1 MKVIALL
8 SGGLDSR
15 LAVRIMANLGFEVL
29 ALHFY
34 TPFSSKELSV
44 VEETVKNVAQ
54 SLGATGRV
62 IPLGEDYLA
71 MVKNPDNGYGNNL
84 NPCIDCK
91 IFMFRKAKALLSD
104 WGAQFLVTGEVL
116 GQRPMSQY
124 KDALR
129 RIDKA
134 SGLEGLVVRPLSG
147 QLMDETI
154 PEQKGWVDRNRLYD
168 INGRARTRQFAL
180 AKELNVVDY
189 PWPGGGCL
197 LTEESF
203 CRKLQDVITHGE
215 LNSFTIE
222 LLKSGRHLRLPSGR
236 LATLGKNEAH
246 NTKLLRIMRKT
257 DIIIG
262 PRDEGGPYCLLDK
275 TADNDDVTLAAGIVA
290 RYTRKNAEVVI
301 FVRQG
306 DAEKIINVTALSEDE
321 AERMLL

>member
-15 LAVRIMANLGFEVL
+15 LAVRVMTHLGFEVL

-54 SLGATGRV
+54 SLGATGCV
-62 IPLGEDYLA
+62 IALGEEYLA
-71 MVKNPDNGYGNNL
+71 MIKNPDNGYGGNL

-91 IFMFRKAKALLSD
+91 ILMFSRAKALLAEY
-104 WGAQFLVTGEVL
+104 GAQFLVTGEVL

-124 KDALR
+124 KDAMR
-129 RIDKA
+129 RIEKA
-134 SGLEGLVVRPLSG
+134 SGTQGLVVRPLSG
-147 QLMDETI
+147 KILDATI
-154 PEQKGWVDRNRLYD
+154 PEQNGWVDRSEMYD
-168 INGRARTRQFAL
+168 INGRARTRQFEL
-180 AKELNVVDY
+180 ARELNVVDY

-197 LTEESF
+197 LTETSF
-203 CRKLQDVITHGE
+203 CRKLKDIIVHDE
-215 LNSFTIE
+215 LNSFTVE

-236 LATLGKNEAH
+236 LATLGKNDAH

-275 TADNDDVTLAAGIVA
+275 TADDGDITLAAGIVA
-290 RYTRKNAEVVI
+290 RYTRKDAKIVI
-301 FVRQG
+301 FVRKNG
-306 DAEKIINVTALSEDE
+306 DEKLINATALGEVE
-321 AERMLL
+321 TERMLL

>member
-1 MKVIALL
+1 MKIIALL

-15 LAVRIMANLGFEVL
+15 LAVRVMAHLGFEVL

-34 TPFSSKELSV
+34 TPFSSKELVS

-54 SLGATGRV
+54 SLGAAGRV
-62 IPLGEDYLA
+62 IALGEEYLA
-71 MVKNPDNGYGNNL
+71 MIKNPDNGYGNNL

-91 IFMFRKAKALLSD
+91 IFMFRKAKALLGE

-124 KDALR
+124 KDAMR
-129 RIDKA
+129 RIEKA
-134 SGLEGLVVRPLSG
+134 SGMEGLVVRPLCG
-147 QLMDETI
+147 KLMDETI
-154 PEQKGWVDRNRLYD
+154 PEKEGWLDRNHLYD
-168 INGRARTRQFAL
+168 INGRARTRQFQL
-180 AKELNVVDY
+180 AKELGVVDY

-197 LTEESF
+197 LTEASF
-203 CRKLQDVITHGE
+203 CRKLKDIIIHDE
-215 LNSFTIE
+215 LNSFTVE

-275 TADNDDVTLAAGIVA
+275 TADDDDIILAAGIVA
-290 RYTRKNAEVVI
+290 RYTRKDAKIVI
-301 FVRQG
+301 FVRKNN
-306 DAEKIINVTALSEDE
+306 DEKIINVTALSETE
-321 AERMLL
+321 TERMLL